1 MATKKLSINELL
13 AKLEVKKGKSQNT
26 SVNKAEVE
34 ARRIFKE
41 KIKVMEEIPEAAQYF
56 SLLKTLNEQ
65 KTKLKNF
72 SNKNNP
78 SYIPTKVKQYEE
90 KIQELTELWAN
101 KEKLEKSLNDSISTL
116 KDKIV
121 ELHDHAVDTMN
132 SKEKENRKEKEA

>member
-78 SYIPTKVKQYEE
+78 SYIPTKVKQYED